1 MVEVLLIF
9 RFGPEFDEA
18 RIRQLAEAAPG
29 EFRGTHGPRS
39 KALMIDA
46 ENRGAVH
53 LYVWASEDDAR
64 AFFTPD
70 RIELITALYGVEPS
84 VRFEHQSH
92 TLAMGTPAPDN
103 PQERPPRPA
112 SPRTSSPA
120 LSVKSVGRGLRKVIL
135 VNGKPAA

>member
-29 EFRGTHGPRS
+29 EFKGTSGLRS
-39 KALMIDA
+39 KALMIDT

-53 LYVWASEDDAR
+53 IYVWDSEDVAR

-70 RIELITALYGVEPS
+70 RIELITALYGVEPN
-84 VRFEHQSH
+84 VRFERQTH
-92 TLAMGTPAPDN
+92 TLVMGRSTPDTP
-103 PQERPPRPA
+103 PERPPRPP
-112 SPRTSSPA
+112 PRPPA
-120 LSVKSVGRGLRKVIL
+120 LALDVRSVGRGVRKADL
-135 VNGKPAA
+135 VNGKSAA